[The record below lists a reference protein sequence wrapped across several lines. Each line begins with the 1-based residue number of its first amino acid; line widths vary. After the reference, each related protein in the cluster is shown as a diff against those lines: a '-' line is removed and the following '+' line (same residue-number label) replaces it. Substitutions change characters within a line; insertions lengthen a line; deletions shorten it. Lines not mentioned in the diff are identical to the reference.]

1 MIPTVR
7 PTLDV
12 ASPRLDWAEIVRY
25 NKYGGETLVACEL
38 LLNEGG
44 VIPSEPPLASN
55 PPNHYIVPD
64 GIRPVLKK
72 MRIEV
77 RMHGMDTACSDQNRN
92 MTLYS
97 AVLT

>member
-7 PTLDV
+7 LTLDV
-12 ASPRLDWAEIVRY
+12 HSPRLDWVEIVRY
-25 NKYGGETLVACEL
+25 NKHVGEALVACEL

-44 VIPSEPPLASN
+44 DLPPEPPRVSN
-55 PPNHYIVPD
+55 PPKNYIVPD

-77 RMHGMDTACSDQNRN
+77 KR
-92 MTLYS
+92 
-97 AVLT
+97 